1 MNNSQLLVLSAWLG
15 ALLFV
20 PRAAQADNPPA
31 HAHQADVTPGKPGD
45 GKPGDGKPPHGPPG
59 MPGMPGAHGD
69 GPGKAEGGMPDMHD
83 GMPGRHGTA
92 DGGAPE
98 LHAGMHG
105 MHRLSA
111 MRQLRE
117 DIKDGKLKKEDL
129 KAQLDKLHQSA
140 AERGKAH
147 REDLLKRWGSA
158 LSAPSAQ
165 NELKLHA
172 RRMAFLDRAL
182 LVAQTDNKPN
192 KDKMLERISKLIDKE
207 NQRHESAMARLAA
220 EPPPAPGKP
229 AVAAPAT
236 SASAGGAQ

>member
-1 MNNSQLLVLSAWLG
+1 MNNSQLLVLGAWLG

-20 PRAAQADNPPA
+20 PNAAQADSPPA
-31 HAHQADVTPGKPGD
+31 HARPADVTPGKSGD
-45 GKPGDGKPPHGPPG
+45 KPGDVKPHGPPG
-59 MPGMPGAHGD
+59 VPGIPGAHGD
-69 GPGKAEGGMPDMHD
+69 GPGKPEGKMPDTHD

-92 DGGAPE
+92 DGGALE
-98 LHAGMHG
+98 MHAGMHG
-105 MHRLSA
+105 MHRFSA

-117 DIKDGKLKKEDL
+117 EIKDGKLKKEDL
-129 KAQLDKLHQSA
+129 KAQLDKLHQTA

-158 LSAPSAQ
+158 LSVPSAR

-207 NQRHESAMARLAA
+207 NQRHESAMARFAA
-220 EPPPAPGKP
+220 EPSAAAGTP
-229 AVAAPAT
+229 AVAAPA
-236 SASAGGAQ
+236 ASAASGGAQ